1 MTRLPNL
8 NEEFTAEANKLH
20 LIRERDPGTMN
31 PTLGHVERI
40 FCEECSHWLYLIHLN
55 RPAMNP

>member
-1 MTRLPNL
+1 MTPP
-8 NEEFTAEANKLH
+8 EANKLH